1 MNSLCENLNF
11 FRICGAVPAH
21 KTFFYRGLSKFC
33 SRGAKVFHARKT
45 KWFPKRNVMLLLNL
59 SGGSEKNTGFL
70 VGAKNNEKQCL
81 FDETSCSSFCLMV
94 PSGRTR
100 ASPPS
105 QKGHRPRR
113 VFFSS
118 RRKPPQRSGAR
129 EKVSGRPFFP
139 IGLFIRWKNPTEE
152 ARIGS
157 MKKIIF
163 GVGPRGE
170 KNDGC
175 FSRIYGIPF
184 GEKGSRLKP
193 ETFWSGTE
201 EKTRG
206 GRCPFWEGGLV
217 RPDGTIK

>member
-1 MNSLCENLNF
+1 
-11 FRICGAVPAH
+11 
-21 KTFFYRGLSKFC
+21 
-33 SRGAKVFHARKT
+33 
-45 KWFPKRNVMLLLNL
+45 MLLLNL

-118 RRKPPQRSGAR
+118 GRKPPQRSGAR
-129 EKVSGRPFFP
+129 EKVSGRPFFLSAHFHP
-139 IGLFIRWKNPTEE
+139 IKKSARGGLDRKKNC
-152 ARIGS
+152 
-157 MKKIIF
+157 F
-163 GVGPRGE
+163 FGPRGE
-170 KNDGC
+170 KNDGR

-184 GEKGSRLKP
+184 GEKRSRFEP
-193 ETFWSGTE
+193 EDQRLFGTE
-201 EKTRG
+201 RRSVKHAAVDVLSEKEGSPCGYPVVQGLKKLGKG
-206 GRCPFWEGGLV
+206 GGG
-217 RPDGTIK
+217 G